1 MKTSFTF
8 WDIFSTGNY
17 VFVRPQ
23 IPNFS
28 YHFYFLRALVY
39 FFRGTQYAVLCL
51 PSGNTISSLKQPM
64 CPIVPLMDIFTAIH
78 KNFFSRD
85 LSSFSHGLNFFHG
98 GEKTLVS
105 IAQI

>member
-1 MKTSFTF
+1 MPVKTSFHVL
-8 WDIFSTGNY
+8 G
-17 VFVRPQ
+17 
-23 IPNFS
+23 
-28 YHFYFLRALVY
+28 Y
-39 FFRGTQYAVLCL
+39 FFDGQLCVCTSTDSEFFIPLLFFTGTCVFFQGYAVLCL

-85 LSSFSHGLNFFHG
+85 LSSFSHGLIFFHG